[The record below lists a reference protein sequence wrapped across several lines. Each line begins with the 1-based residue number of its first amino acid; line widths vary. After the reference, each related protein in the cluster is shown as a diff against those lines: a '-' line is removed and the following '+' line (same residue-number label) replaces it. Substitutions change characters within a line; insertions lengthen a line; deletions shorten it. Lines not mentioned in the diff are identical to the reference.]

1 MILLTVGTQKPFDR
15 LIRLADAWA
24 EHHPNVNIYAQT
36 CDGAAYIPRNMKHR
50 AFLSKEEID
59 ALSATA
65 TLIVSHAGMGSILT
79 ARRLRKPIVVV
90 PREHRLNEHRN
101 DHQIDTARSLDGLPG
116 MHVCWRDGDFSTV
129 VEAALGESGSAYPE
143 PGGERSLDL
152 VRKLA
157 NWVDSQ

>member
-24 EHHPNVNIYAQT
+24 GHHPNAEIYAQI
-36 CDGAAYIPRNMKHR
+36 CDGAYVPRNMKHR

-59 ALSATA
+59 ALSARA
-65 TLIVSHAGMGSILT
+65 TLIISHAGMGSILT

-116 MHVCWRDGDFSTV
+116 MHVCWRDGDFATV
-129 VEAALGESGSAYPE
+129 VEAALAESDSASLE
-143 PGGERSLDL
+143 PDSERALDL

>member
-59 ALSATA
+59 ALSARA
-65 TLIVSHAGMGSILT
+65 TLIVSVPCACACGRKRSWAT
-79 ARRLRKPIVVV
+79 RPPRRSRRLDSTPKRW
-90 PREHRLNEHRN
+90 
-101 DHQIDTARSLDGLPG
+101 RSRPTRR
-116 MHVCWRDGDFSTV
+116 HS
-129 VEAALGESGSAYPE
+129 P
-143 PGGERSLDL
+143 
-152 VRKLA
+152 
-157 NWVDSQ
+157 

>member
-24 EHHPNVNIYAQT
+24 EHHPNANIHAQT
-36 CDGAAYIPRNMKHR
+36 CDGAYIPKHMKHR
-50 AFLSKEEID
+50 AFLSKEEIE
-59 ALSATA
+59 ALSASA
-65 TLIVSHAGMGSILT
+65 TLIISHAGMGSILT

-90 PREHRLNEHRN
+90 PREHRLNEHRT

-116 MHVCWRDGDFSTV
+116 MHVCWRDGDFATV
-129 VEAALGESGSAYPE
+129 VEAALGASGSATLE
-143 PGGERSLDL
+143 PDSERSLEL

-157 NWVDSQ
+157 DWVDSQ